1 MSPNF
6 PDLDNAHRSML
17 AAVMLRMIEQT
28 GLDILVLTEELDD
41 QEFFASR
48 LTRLQT
54 FQLLGTL
61 AQTARNLPSEV
72 RSRLPAI
79 NWEAWDA
86 LPLALAHPTQHAFR
100 IWVAAKELT
109 PMTVQNLFDYKRIE
123 PDLFNMTA
131 PVQAGMAP

>member
-1 MSPNF
+1 MKTQSP
-6 PDLDNAHRSML
+6 DYLT
-17 AAVMLRMIEQT
+17 AVMLRMIEQT
-28 GLDILVLTEELDD
+28 RIDILVLTEELDD

-54 FQLLGTL
+54 FQLLGAL
-61 AQTARNLPSEV
+61 AQTARNLPLDV
-72 RSRLPAI
+72 RKRLSAI

-86 LPLALAHPTQHAFR
+86 LPLALANPTQHAFR

-123 PDLFNMTA
+123 PDLFNMMA
-131 PVQAGMAP
+131 PVQPGIAR